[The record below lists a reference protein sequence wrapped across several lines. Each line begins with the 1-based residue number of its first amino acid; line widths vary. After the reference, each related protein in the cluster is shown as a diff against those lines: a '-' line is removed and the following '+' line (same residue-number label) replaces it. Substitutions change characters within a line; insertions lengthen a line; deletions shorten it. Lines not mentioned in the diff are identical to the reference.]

1 MSSKRR
7 IRWDRITVAAV
18 VLVILIFLLGSCMQ
32 RCSDKDNDEGLTTAQ
47 QDSIPTEEQLETDDT
62 ASAKFHRQQWLN
74 RQRAASFH
82 SGRAYIFRHPAY

>member
-32 RCSDKDNDEGLTTAQ
+32 RCPDKGNDDDLITAQ

-62 ASAKFHRQQWLN
+62 ASAGTSTLARPGSTSTVRGVTTRLCRMRLKT
-74 RQRAASFH
+74 
-82 SGRAYIFRHPAY
+82 